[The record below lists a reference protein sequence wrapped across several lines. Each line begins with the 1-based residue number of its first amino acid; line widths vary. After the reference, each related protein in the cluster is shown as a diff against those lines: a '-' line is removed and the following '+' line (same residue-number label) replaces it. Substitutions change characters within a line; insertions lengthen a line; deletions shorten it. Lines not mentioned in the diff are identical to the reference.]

1 MSSRKSLAKRLV
13 LYGVLGCMVSQTA
26 LAAVT
31 DISSIPLA
39 TSGGSNIL
47 PNLLFDLDDSG
58 SMQWDFMP
66 DYVSPNTI
74 GSALTQS
81 KPCMADSSGQPYC
94 SSGCSFGGSGFVCNV
109 AGGPPYQA
117 GGANALNGVA
127 YDPNFYYRP
136 GLGSNGQ
143 PLINPPSGCRSATR

>member
-1 MSSRKSLAKRLV
+1 MSSKKPLARRLV

-66 DYVSPNTI
+66 DYVSPNTV
-74 GSALTQS
+74 GSALT
-81 KPCMADSSGQPYC
+81 A
-94 SSGCSFGGSGFVCNV
+94 VV
-109 AGGPPYQA
+109 
-117 GGANALNGVA
+117 GVVTNSIV
-127 YDPNFYYRP
+127 PV
-136 GLGSNGQ
+136 SNQHVLSVPHGIVK
-143 PLINPPSGCRSATR
+143 LAWHH